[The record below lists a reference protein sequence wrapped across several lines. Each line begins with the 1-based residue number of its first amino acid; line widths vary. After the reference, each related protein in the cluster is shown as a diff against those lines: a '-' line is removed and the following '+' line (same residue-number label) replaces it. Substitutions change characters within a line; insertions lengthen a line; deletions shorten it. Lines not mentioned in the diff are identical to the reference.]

1 MNSDT
6 AKNMEGAFFGGK
18 FTRRQFLKRLG
29 VLGGGLVVY
38 FTVGDIAVSA
48 RMKREG
54 FLGAKIPM
62 DFNAFLRIGT
72 DGRVALL
79 TGKVEMGQGVMTS
92 LPQLLAEEMNVSCDM
107 VDIVMGDTDLCPWDA
122 GTFGSLSIRYFGLF
136 LREAACEAKAVLK
149 QMAAQR
155 LKVPVDALA
164 VENGTIFVKGAKN
177 KKVTYGELT
186 QGKIIERHL
195 ETLPPLK
202 PVSEFTVMG
211 TPRQRRDAIQKVTGE
226 AKFAADM
233 RLPGMLYAKILRPP
247 AHGAKLIGVDVSEA
261 EKLKGAKVVREGDF
275 VAVLHETP
283 DGAAEGLRMIRAEFD
298 EPATGIDDKNI
309 YEHFLK
315 NAPAAEVAE
324 EAGSLE
330 IGEKA
335 SAEMFEKTYY
345 NAYVAHAPMEPH
357 AAVAQVLG
365 DKAEVWASTQ
375 TPFRLRDQV
384 AEALGFSSGN
394 VRIRVPFLGGGFGGK
409 SASMQGIEAARLA
422 KAVGRPVQVAW
433 SRAEE
438 FFFDTFRP
446 AAVVKIKSGMDSEG
460 KIVLWDYH
468 VYCAG
473 RRGSEQFYDIANH
486 RETIYGSWRGG
497 NSGVHPFA
505 VGPWRAPA
513 ANTNVYAREL
523 HLNLMAQKA
532 GIDPLA
538 FRLKNLRDPRMV
550 RVLEAV
556 AEKFGYSPA
565 KVPSGRGYGMSCGI
579 DAGTYVAAMAEVAVD
594 KVSGIVNVK
603 RMACAQ
609 DMGFV
614 VNPQGARTQ
623 MEGCINMGLGYALG
637 EEIRFKNGK
646 IFDLNFDTYSV
657 ARFSWTPEIETVF
670 VENPDLS
677 PQGGGEP
684 AIINM
689 GAVIATAIHDDC
701 GAAVFELP
709 MTAERVKK
717 AIDSA

>member
-1 MNSDT
+1 MNGDT
-6 AKNMEGAFFGGK
+6 AKNMEENFGGGEL
-18 FTRRQFLKRLG
+18 TRRQFLKRLG

-38 FTVGDIAVSA
+38 FTVGDIPVSA

-54 FLGAKIPM
+54 FLGAKIPV

-72 DGRVALL
+72 DERVALL
-79 TGKVEMGQGVMTS
+79 TGKIEMGQGVMTS
-92 LPQLLAEEMNVSCDM
+92 LPQLLAEEMNVSYDM

-136 LREAACEAKAVLK
+136 LREAACEAKAVLM
-149 QMAAQR
+149 QMAAKR

-164 VENGTIFVKGAKN
+164 VENGTIFAKGAKQ
-177 KKVTYGELT
+177 KKVTYGQLT

-261 EKLKGAKVVREGDF
+261 EKIKGVKVVREGDF

-298 EPATGIDDKNI
+298 ELATGIDDKNI

-315 NAPAAEVAE
+315 NAPPAEVAE

-330 IGEKA
+330 SGEKA
-335 SAEMFEKTYY
+335 SAELFEKNYY

-357 AAVAQVLG
+357 AAVAQVSG
-365 DKAEVWASTQ
+365 GKAEVWASTQ

-384 AEALGFSSGN
+384 AEALGFSSEN

-409 SASMQGIEAARLA
+409 SASMQGIEAARLS

-446 AAVVKIKSGMDSEG
+446 AAVVKIKSGMDAEG

-486 RETIYGSWRGG
+486 RETTYGSWRGG

-538 FRLKNLRDPRMV
+538 FRLQNLADKRMV
-550 RVLEAV
+550 GVLEAV
-556 AEKFGYSPA
+556 AKKFGYTPA
-565 KVPSGRGYGMSCGI
+565 KVPSGRGYGISCGI

-603 RMACAQ
+603 RVACAQ

-614 VNPQGARTQ
+614 VNPPGARTQ
-623 MEGCINMGLGYALG
+623 MEGCVNMGLGYALG
-637 EEIRFKNGK
+637 EEIRFKDGK

-657 ARFSWTPEIETVF
+657 ARFSWTPSTETVL

-684 AIINM
+684 SIINM
-689 GAVIATAIHDDC
+689 GGVIATAIHDAC

-717 AIDSA
+717 AIDGA